1 MTAPTWLL
9 SEAGEQTQ
17 WKSYVGIFSGVNR
30 CSWWHQWVSVP
41 KVMPFSSPWSV
52 LLIQWSVCAPSNI
65 RQGDPTA
72 VQPYPFSQDLIID
85 NATSDRSRKGPNHHI
100 WQGKVQTEFVV
111 GPLSWHRRWHDHCNI
126 PCKIIPGLLVSS
138 CHIPVLT
145 IPGPQS
151 SCQAVIIPIKIW
163 GPSAWQGDNGEGW
176 RGSSEHIKLGSY
188 QHRRNQ

>member
-138 CHIPVLT
+138 CHNVAVPHPCTDYPWSSVLM
-145 IPGPQS
+145 S
-151 SCQAVIIPIKIW
+151 SCHNTHQNLGTQRLAGGQW
-163 GPSAWQGDNGEGW
+163 GGLEGE
-176 RGSSEHIKLGSY
+176 LGAY
-188 QHRRNQ
+188 